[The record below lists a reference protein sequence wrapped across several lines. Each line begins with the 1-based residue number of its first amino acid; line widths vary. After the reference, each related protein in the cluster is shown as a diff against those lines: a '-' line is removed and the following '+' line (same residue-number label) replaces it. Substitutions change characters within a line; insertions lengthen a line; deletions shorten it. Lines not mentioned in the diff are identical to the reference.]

1 MYLYLYTGFE
11 KNCYKVSFM
20 VKGIKLL
27 QFAPYPIGLFDNH
40 VENRPVVQET
50 GEDASGSQGTVRKL
64 LSQSGLR

>member
-1 MYLYLYTGFE
+1 
-11 KNCYKVSFM
+11 M

-40 VENRPVVQET
+40 VENRPIVQER

>member
-1 MYLYLYTGFE
+1 MYTQAE

-27 QFAPYPIGLFDNH
+27 QFAPCPTGLFDNH
-40 VENRPVVQET
+40 VENRPVVQER
-50 GEDASGSQGTVRKL
+50 GEDASRSQGPVRKL